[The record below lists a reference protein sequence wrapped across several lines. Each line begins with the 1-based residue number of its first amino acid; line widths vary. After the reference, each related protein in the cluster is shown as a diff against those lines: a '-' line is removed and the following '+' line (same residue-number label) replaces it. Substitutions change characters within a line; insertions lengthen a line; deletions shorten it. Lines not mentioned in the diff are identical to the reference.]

1 MVRNKPTQ
9 LKRIREE
16 HYDKLYGRNPQ
27 LTERLVP
34 FLTKAEI
41 IEEFTEPKMM
51 ETEPKQNGRE
61 LRKRLNK
68 FEHLKKPK
76 KLKKDSRIKKVSDI
90 RPDVLWGLK

>member
-9 LKRIREE
+9 LERIRKE

-41 IEEFTEPKMM
+41 IEDFTEPKML
-51 ETEPKQNGRE
+51 ETEPDAKGE
-61 LRKRLNK
+61 LRKRLSK
-68 FEHLKKPK
+68 FAHLKKTK